1 MLICAG
7 AINETFFR
15 ATVESLAAR
24 GFLESG
30 YEYINLDDCWM
41 DTKRDAN
48 GDLQWGP
55 NFPTGHT
62 LGDFIHSKGFK
73 FGVRPSEPAPLRCQ
87 PASGETHVVA
97 LHASEHADVPVRRAK
112 DVLA

>member
-1 MLICAG
+1 MLECAG

-15 ATVESLAAR
+15 TTVESLAAK
-24 GFLESG
+24 GFLQKG

-55 NFPTGHT
+55 NFPTGNT
-62 LGDFIHSKGFK
+62 LGEFVHSKGFK
-73 FGVRPSEPAPLRCQ
+73 FGVRNNTSPVLSSE
-87 PASGETHVVA
+87 A
-97 LHASEHADVPVRRAK
+97 LLHLIHDCRGS
-112 DVLA
+112 